1 MSTWSITERGR
12 TPRQQ
17 VAALAVLAVVPA
29 LLAAGCGSAGPTTTT
44 TGSATAGTG
53 GPAAAAFQ
61 YARCMRQHGVTS
73 FPDPHV
79 TSTPGSGSVR
89 ISQMAPASAG
99 NSPAFKSAAKAC
111 QGILATPQNAG
122 PSPGQ
127 PNKQDLLAFAHCLR
141 SHGISGFPDPNAQ
154 GRLTGQMIAAAG
166 IDYRSRTFETA
177 GDACV
182 GVTHGAITR
191 AEVHALV
198 SGAH

>member
-1 MSTWSITERGR
+1 
-12 TPRQQ
+12 
-17 VAALAVLAVVPA
+17 
-29 LLAAGCGSAGPTTTT
+29 
-44 TGSATAGTG
+44 
-53 GPAAAAFQ
+53 
-61 YARCMRQHGVTS
+61 MRQHGVTG

-79 TSTPGSGSVR
+79 TSTTGSGSVR
-89 ISQMAPASAG
+89 ISQMAPSSAVA
-99 NSPAFKSAAKAC
+99 SPAFKSAAKAC
-111 QGILATPQNAG
+111 QGILRTAQNAG

-141 SHGISGFPDPNAQ
+141 SHGISDFPDPNAQ

-166 IDYRSRTFETA
+166 VDFHSRTFETA